1 MGLGAAGPPPQAAA
15 LPRHRLGGDSSRGPQ
30 GRAADAGRQGTGR
43 GDAAGSRSPHT
54 RHGACCGDRD
64 PRPLSMRDVGC
75 SPACPSG
82 YSPWQGALACSA
94 GVQPMS
100 PASVCLSVCLP
111 PLCYGLPVPF
121 EPTPALPAAPPALR
135 PPASWGGWGASGAR
149 ARWDTGGACPAQ
161 SLPEPARGPGT
172 GTAALAAPSPPPAG
186 DFALRHPSRQRC
198 QLPLLLQSYIQA
210 HRGVPAACPTTTVG
224 VQASR
229 GCGVHRPGTPRFVL
243 QPPSPRARPRLRP
256 GAPARWPGTTLPPSR
271 WQRCLLG

>member
-1 MGLGAAGPPPQAAA
+1 MLWPRSPEGSACRHAPATPTPAWPPGHCPDGGSGPSPPQPCLASPRSRLIRSTLLAFPFPPGKPTQPLRLFSAWCPGCGPEQEAGVGLGAAGPPPQAAA
-15 LPRHRLGGDSSRGPQ
+15 LPRHRLGGDGSRGPQ

-111 PLCYGLPVPF
+111 PLCYGLP
-121 EPTPALPAAPPALR
+121 R
-135 PPASWGGWGASGAR
+135 P
-149 ARWDTGGACPAQ
+149 
-161 SLPEPARGPGT
+161 L
-172 GTAALAAPSPPPAG
+172 
-186 DFALRHPSRQRC
+186 
-198 QLPLLLQSYIQA
+198 
-210 HRGVPAACPTTTVG
+210 
-224 VQASR
+224 
-229 GCGVHRPGTPRFVL
+229 
-243 QPPSPRARPRLRP
+243 
-256 GAPARWPGTTLPPSR
+256 
-271 WQRCLLG
+271 